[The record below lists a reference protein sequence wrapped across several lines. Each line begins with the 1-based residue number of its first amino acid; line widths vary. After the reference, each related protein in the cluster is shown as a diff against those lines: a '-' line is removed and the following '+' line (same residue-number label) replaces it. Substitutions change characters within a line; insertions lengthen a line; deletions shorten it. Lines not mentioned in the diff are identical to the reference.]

1 MLELS
6 FNPFKTLQSVKKTY
20 DKSTNQFNFKTFII
34 PTLYTSTPYE
44 YILKSSKFSFRHVIL
59 LYNHQVQAHAG
70 APADFAINVT
80 SSHKDALSR
89 QTTEAVNIALA
100 QDDIGEEN
108 VMNSKSE
115 FHQPSITRLQTRIT
129 HGL

>member
-1 MLELS
+1 MGHVY
-6 FNPFKTLQSVKKTY
+6 K
-20 DKSTNQFNFKTFII
+20 
-34 PTLYTSTPYE
+34 YE
-44 YILKSSKFSFRHVIL
+44 RQDGSSWMF
-59 LYNHQVQAHAG
+59 NHQVQAHEG
-70 APADFAINVT
+70 APADFNIKIT

-100 QDDIGEEN
+100 QDELGEEN

-115 FHQPSITRLQTRIT
+115 FHQPSITRLQTRIR